1 MEATGKTSVL
11 KVGQHYGISSSR
23 LRFLQKTDLR
33 DKVCSVEAFVN
44 SANILEVS
52 SVPGSVCPF
61 RGTGQENSVLREVN

>member
-33 DKVCSVEAFVN
+33 VKVCSVEAFVN

-61 RGTGQENSVLREVN
+61 MGTGQSTLS